1 MAFRKTWR
9 AYQKRLL
16 DQLDVYLEDRC
27 FHLVA
32 APGSGKTILGLEV
45 VRRVGQP
52 ALVLAPTITIR
63 DQWVE
68 RLVGYFLPADAARP
82 SWISTDIKT
91 PALLTIATYQALH
104 AFCSGQPDGEEAKS
118 EGEEEETRSRH
129 VANQHANDGP
139 AEETALCLPATLAAA
154 GFRTLV
160 VDEAHH
166 LRAEWWKTLTFVAD
180 RLDHLTVIALTATP
194 PYDVSS
200 FEWQRYEEL
209 CGPVDAEV
217 SVPELVREGD
227 LCPHQDYVYFSTPA
241 EKENQILSVF
251 RAAVDSFVQRLKA
264 TEEFKSALLLHPWM
278 MFPDSH
284 VEEILDNPA
293 YLSSML
299 IYLKDN
305 GAKISAEI
313 VGAFGLP
320 HKRIPPLNLEWL
332 EILLTN
338 CLYADAKSFTNNE
351 ATFKSFRHELL
362 TIGAIEHRKVKLRNP
377 SDQARLLTASASKLK
392 SIEEILWLE
401 SASLGSDL
409 RCLVLTD
416 FIRRAEMPSQD
427 GEAVTFEDIGVV
439 PIFESVRRA
448 AIKGIRL
455 GVLSGSLVLIPA
467 SSEDI
472 LRAAAVTMGI
482 RSDAVSLTPLRHD
495 AGYRMVHLEGGSSH
509 GIVQLMTSV
518 FDQGG
523 ISVLV
528 GTKSLL
534 GEGWD
539 APCINT
545 LVLASFVGSFV
556 LSNQMRGRSIRID
569 ARRPDKTANIWH
581 LVCLEPG
588 DGGPG
593 EDYALLLR
601 RCRGFAGVGS
611 IGPEIS
617 SGTERLGLAQ
627 PPFVR
632 EQIAQMNSESS
643 KAALDRAGLRD
654 RWQEALARGGD
665 QHMNPALKAPKDVLP
680 HGFVLAATSKSM
692 LVQAASTFAA
702 VWLEFMRSTGGVD
715 SLQSLLRFWAVLA
728 GASAVASLPW
738 ACRAGWRFIRHGTPE
753 GSIRQ
758 IGLAILKSLMYEG
771 SVHSGASSPKQVY
784 AARNKDG
791 SVLCWIEG
799 DGHEQAAFM
808 RALDQVLGPIDDAR
822 FILTKSQSWPAIRED
837 YFAVPGVLTRK
848 KEFAE
853 FFADQW
859 RRLVG
864 PVELVYTRTPEG
876 RRLLLRA
883 RMHSLAASLEPRSER
898 VSCWK

>member
-1 MAFRKTWR
+1 MAFRKSWR

-16 DQLDVYLEDRC
+16 DQLDVYLQDRR

-45 VRRVGQP
+45 IRRAGQP

-68 RLVGYFLPADAARP
+68 RLVGYFLPADAGRP
-82 SWISTDIKT
+82 SWISTDIKN
-91 PALLTIATYQALH
+91 PALLTVATYQALH
-104 AFCSGQPDGEEAKS
+104 AFCCGQPDKEKEEERD
-118 EGEEEETRSRH
+118 EGEESGSRH
-129 VANQHANDGP
+129 IANHGAHESL
-139 AEETALCLPATLAAA
+139 AAETAMSFSKTLSAA

-180 RLDHLTVIALTATP
+180 RLDHLTIIALTATP
-194 PYDVSS
+194 PYDVSP

-241 EKENQILSVF
+241 EKEKQILSEF
-251 RAAVDSFVQRLKA
+251 RAGVDAFVQRLKA
-264 TEEFKSALLLHPWM
+264 TAEFKNALLLHPWM

-299 IYLKDN
+299 VYLKDN
-305 GAKISAEI
+305 GAEISEQVLEAL
-313 VGAFGLP
+313 GLP
-320 HKRIPPLNLEWL
+320 HKRIPQLNLEWL

-338 CLYADAKSFTNNE
+338 CLYADAKNFPNNE

-362 TIGAIEHRKVKLRNP
+362 NIGAIEHRKVKLRNP
-377 SDQARLLTASASKLK
+377 SDQARLLTTSVSKLK

-401 SASLGSDL
+401 SGSLGSDL

-416 FIRRAEMPSQD
+416 FIRRSEMPSQD

-439 PIFESVRRA
+439 PVFESIRRA
-448 AIKGIRL
+448 RIKGIRL

-467 SSEDI
+467 GCEEI
-472 LRAAAVTMGI
+472 LRAAAAALGI
-482 RSDAVSLTPLRHD
+482 RGEALSLIPLRYD
-495 AGYRMVHLEGGSSH
+495 AEYRMVHLEGGNSH

-556 LSNQMRGRSIRID
+556 LSNQMRGRSIRTD

-581 LVCLEPG
+581 LVCLDD
-588 DGGPG
+588 DGLG
-593 EDYALLLR
+593 EDYALLAR
-601 RCRGFAGVGS
+601 RCRGFVGVGS
-611 IGPEIS
+611 LEPDIS
-617 SGTERLGLAQ
+617 SGTERLGFGQ
-627 PPFVR
+627 PPFTR
-632 EQIAQMNSESS
+632 EQIAQMNAESG
-643 KAALDRAGLRD
+643 KRALDRPGLRA
-654 RWQEALARGGD
+654 RWQKALARRGNQRMSPG
-665 QHMNPALKAPKDVLP
+665 LKASKDVLP
-680 HGFVLAATSKSM
+680 HGFVLAGTSKSM
-692 LVQAASTFAA
+692 LVQAGSTFTAL
-702 VWLEFMRSTGGVD
+702 WLEFMRSASGVE
-715 SLQSLLRFWAVLA
+715 SVQALLRFGAVLA
-728 GASAVASLPW
+728 GASAVVSLPW

-771 SVHSGASSPKQVY
+771 SLHSGPSSLKQVF
-784 AARNKDG
+784 AAKNEDG
-791 SVLCWIEG
+791 SLLCWIE
-799 DGHEQAAFM
+799 DNGHEQAAFM
-808 RALDQVLGPIDDAR
+808 RALSQVLGPVDDAR
-822 FILTKSQSWPAIRED
+822 FILANSQSWPAVRED
-837 YFAVPGVLTRK
+837 YFAVPDVLTRK

-864 PVELVYTRTPEG
+864 PVDLVYTRTPEG
-876 RRLLLRA
+876 RRILLRA
-883 RMHSLAASLEPRSER
+883 RMHSLTASLEPQSER